1 MSPCDQYQAAE
12 VAWYRANGKYRD
24 RIKHGS
30 SGPYVAG
37 DWSWNRSNPDRH
49 EIVEPM
55 MTSYVLGDLERERMS
70 DPIERIREGLR
81 TVELVTNDDD
91 RWQVRIGDIRA
102 LLDRLDAAEAENER
116 LREDGERYRFIRDNS
131 WPSELVSVIQMQQN
145 GKWDAAI
152 DAARREK

>member
-1 MSPCDQYQAAE
+1 
-12 VAWYRANGKYRD
+12 
-24 RIKHGS
+24 
-30 SGPYVAG
+30 
-37 DWSWNRSNPDRH
+37 
-49 EIVEPM
+49 
-55 MTSYVLGDLERERMS
+55 MS